1 MEHNTPNTGTTRAHH
16 SARPSG
22 DPRYST
28 IQMGCMCLHTLRN
41 FDTGRY
47 STNKCGYPHIRNQP
61 KQSTTETQVTNDCNT
76 YYIPGRQ
83 SPKTNDQHIIKHAI

>member
-28 IQMGCMCLHTLRN
+28 IQMGCMCLHTMRN
-41 FDTGRY
+41 SDTGRY
-47 STNKCGYPHIRNQP
+47 STNKCGYHYIRNRA
-61 KQSTTETQVTNDCNT
+61 KQSPTKTQVTNDCNP

-83 SPKTNDQHIIKHAI
+83 SLKTNAQHITKYAI